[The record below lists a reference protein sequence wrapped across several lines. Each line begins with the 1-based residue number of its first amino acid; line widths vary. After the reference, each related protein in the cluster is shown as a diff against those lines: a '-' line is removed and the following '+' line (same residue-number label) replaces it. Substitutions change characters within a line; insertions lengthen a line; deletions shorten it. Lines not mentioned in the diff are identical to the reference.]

1 MQTRANSDAM
11 KRSGAVLVPLLI
23 VFLCWAWPLA
33 ANTATAPTVL
43 APAPSVGAPADPAAL
58 VGRAKQ
64 ALNAGE
70 MDAARE
76 LFLSVPEP
84 QSMDQG
90 GTYLFARMQLA
101 RMAWADKDLDA
112 AEVFVNDALRVF
124 PDNIEA
130 RTLLRSIDEARL
142 PAWKKVLHDAQRF
155 LPALLKGTLMTL
167 LLVFVTMLISP
178 VGGLCIALGRLSRF
192 KFLSTLCWMD
202 IWIFRGTPLLLQLFF
217 IYYGLPAVGITFDPL
232 TAALLGLC
240 LNYSAYLAEIIRA
253 GIESI
258 DDGQT
263 EAAKALGMTY
273 RQTMRRVI
281 IPQTY
286 KRIIPPFANEFIAL
300 IKDTALVSTIAMVE
314 LMRAADQMFNAY
326 FNVTVLFFA
335 ALIYLAI
342 TTVFTVTFEWVERRV
357 GVYERR

>member
-1 MQTRANSDAM
+1 M
-11 KRSGAVLVPLLI
+11 LVPLLI

-33 ANTATAPTVL
+33 AATA
-43 APAPSVGAPADPAAL
+43 AAPADPSAV
-58 VGRAKQ
+58 VGQAKH
-64 ALNAGE
+64 ALNLGD
-70 MDAARE
+70 MDAARK
-76 LFLSVPEP
+76 LFRSVVEPE
-84 QSMDQG
+84 SADQG
-90 GTYLFARMQLA
+90 GTYLYARMQLA
-101 RMAWADKDLDA
+101 RMAWADKNLDE
-112 AEVFVNDALRVF
+112 AEGYVRDALRVF

-130 RTLLRSIDEARL
+130 KTLLRSIDEARL
-142 PAWKKVLHDAQRF
+142 PAWEKLLQDARRF
-155 LPALLKGTLMTL
+155 LPALLTGTLMTL
-167 LLVFVTMLISP
+167 LLVFVTMIISP
-178 VGGLCIALGRLSRF
+178 LGGLFIALGRLSRF
-192 KFLSTLCWMD
+192 KLLSTLCWMD

-335 ALIYLAI
+335 ALIYLVI
-342 TTVFTVTFEWVERRV
+342 TTVFTVTFEWIERRV

>member
-1 MQTRANSDAM
+1 MRTRAIRDALI
-11 KRSGAVLVPLLI
+11 RSGALWVPLLI
-23 VFLCWAWPLA
+23 VLLWWAQ
-33 ANTATAPTVL
+33 
-43 APAPSVGAPADPAAL
+43 PAAAQQAGSPAEL
-58 VGRAKQ
+58 VGQAKQ
-64 ALNAGE
+64 ALNQGD
-70 MDAARE
+70 MNAAAE
-76 LFLSVPEP
+76 LFGSVPVP
-84 QSMDQG
+84 QSAETG
-90 GTYLFARMQLA
+90 GVYLYARMQLA
-101 RMAWADKDLDA
+101 RMAWSDKDLDA
-112 AEVFVNDALRVF
+112 SEGYVRDVLAVF

-130 RTLLRSIDEARL
+130 QTMLRSIEEARL
-142 PAWKKVLHDAQRF
+142 PQWKKFLQDGKRF
-155 LPALLKGTLMTL
+155 FPALLKGTVMTL
-167 LLVFVTMLISP
+167 VLVFFTMIVSP
-178 VGGLCIALGRLSRF
+178 VGGLFIALGRLSRF
-192 KFLSTLCWMD
+192 KPLSSLCWMI

-217 IYYGLPAVGITFDPL
+217 IYYGLPAVGITLDPL
-232 TAALLGLC
+232 TAALFGLG

-263 EAAKALGMTY
+263 EAAKALGMSY

-342 TTVFTVTFEWVERRV
+342 TSVFTLTFEWVERRV

>member
-1 MQTRANSDAM
+1 MHTRATRDAM

-23 VFLCWAWPLA
+23 VFLWWALPLA
-33 ANTATAPTVL
+33 ANTAK
-43 APAPSVGAPADPAAL
+43 APASPAEL
-58 VGRAKQ
+58 VGEAKT
-64 ALNAGE
+64 ALNQGD

-76 LFLSVPEP
+76 LFSSVPAPAEGER
-84 QSMDQG
+84 G
-90 GTYLFARMQLA
+90 GTYLYARMQLA
-101 RMAWADKDLDA
+101 RMAWADTDLDA
-112 AEVFVNDALRVF
+112 AEAYVRDVLAVF
-124 PDNIEA
+124 PENIEA
-130 RTLLRSIDEARL
+130 KTLLRSIEEARL
-142 PAWKKVLHDAQRF
+142 PAWKKLLQDARRFMPSLLH
-155 LPALLKGTLMTL
+155 GTLMTL
-167 LLVFVTMLISP
+167 LLVFVTMLVSP
-178 VGGLCIALGRLSRF
+178 VGGLFIALGRISRF
-192 KFLSTLCWMD
+192 KPLSTLCWLD

-217 IYYGLPAVGITFDPL
+217 IYYGLPAIGITLDPL

-253 GIESI
+253 GIQSI

-326 FNVTVLFFA
+326 FNVSVLFFA

>member
-1 MQTRANSDAM
+1 MRTRANSDAM
-11 KRSGAVLVPLLI
+11 VRSGAILVPLLI
-23 VFLCWAWPLA
+23 VFLWWAFPLA
-33 ANTATAPTVL
+33 ASTAAVPGD
-43 APAPSVGAPADPAAL
+43 PSEL

-64 ALNAGE
+64 AMNQGDLNA
-70 MDAARE
+70 AQE
-76 LFLSVPEP
+76 LFSGVPVPEDP
-84 QSMDQG
+84 AKG
-90 GTYLFARMQLA
+90 GVYLYARMQLA
-101 RMAWADKDLDA
+101 RMAWADQDMDR
-112 AEVFVNDALRVF
+112 AEAYVRDVLAVF
-124 PDNIEA
+124 PESIEA
-130 RTLLRSIDEARL
+130 LTLLRSIEEARL
-142 PAWKKVLHDAQRF
+142 PAWKKVLQDAHRF

-167 LLVFVTMLISP
+167 LLVFVTMIVSP
-178 VGGLCIALGRLSRF
+178 VGGLFIALGRLSRF
-192 KFLSTLCWMD
+192 KPLAYLCWMD

-240 LNYSAYLAEIIRA
+240 MNYSAYLAEIIRA

-342 TTVFTVTFEWVERRV
+342 TTVFTVTFEWIERRV

>member
-1 MQTRANSDAM
+1 MKTRANSDAM

-23 VFLCWAWPLA
+23 VFLSWAWPLA
-33 ANTATAPTVL
+33 ANTAA
-43 APAPSVGAPADPAAL
+43 APADPAEL
-58 VGRAKQ
+58 VGQAKQ
-64 ALNAGE
+64 ALNQGD

-76 LFLSVPEP
+76 LFSGVPAPDSAET
-84 QSMDQG
+84 G
-90 GTYLFARMQLA
+90 GVYLFARMQLA
-101 RMAWADKDLDA
+101 RIAWAEKDMDA
-112 AEVFVNDALRVF
+112 AEAYVNDVLRVF

-130 RTLLRSIDEARL
+130 RTLLRSIHEARL
-142 PAWKKVLHDAQRF
+142 PAWKKLLQDARRF
-155 LPALLKGTLMTL
+155 LPALLHGTLMTL
-167 LLVFVTMLISP
+167 LLVFVTMLVSP
-178 VGGLCIALGRLSRF
+178 VGGLFIALGRLSRF
-192 KFLSTLCWMD
+192 KPLSTLCWMD

-232 TAALLGLC
+232 TAALLGLT

-326 FNVTVLFFA
+326 FNVSVLFFA

-342 TTVFTVTFEWVERRV
+342 TTVFTVTFEWIERRV